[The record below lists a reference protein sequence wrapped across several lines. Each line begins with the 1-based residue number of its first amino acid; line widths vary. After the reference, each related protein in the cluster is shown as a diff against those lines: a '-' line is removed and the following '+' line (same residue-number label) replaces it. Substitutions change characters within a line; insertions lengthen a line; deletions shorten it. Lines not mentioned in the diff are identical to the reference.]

1 MLLSHL
7 KALCAL
13 NGVSGWEDQVR
24 DYLKVQ
30 AAPHADTLRED
41 GLGNLIVTKRGRRSG
56 GPSLLLAAHMDEV
69 GLMVTSVTDE
79 GYLKFDTVGGIDRR
93 VLLGKRV
100 FVGPERIPGV
110 VGLKAYHLVSRTE
123 EKTVPKLE
131 DLYIDIGAA
140 DRAQAELRV
149 ALGDYAAFDSRVDMF
164 GPGMIK
170 AKALDDRIG
179 CALLLTLLQEELPLD
194 CTFAFT
200 VQEEVGT
207 RGAFG
212 VAFSVQPQIA
222 LVVETTTAADLPGID
237 PHKQVCAPGKGPV
250 VPFMDGGSVS
260 DRGLFDLLRS
270 LARTNNIPWQTK
282 HYIAGG
288 NDASAIQRSR
298 DGVRTVTLSAAVR
311 YLHAPASVA
320 CVEDLEHMLKLTRLF
335 LQAVADGAADG
346 RND

>member
-1 MLLSHL
+1 MLSTL

-13 NGVSGWEDQVR
+13 NGVSSWEDEVR
-24 DYLKVQ
+24 DYLKAQ
-30 AAPHADTLRED
+30 AAPHADTLRID
-41 GLGNLIVTKRGRRSG
+41 PMGNLIVTKKGRRSD
-56 GPSLLLAAHMDEV
+56 GPTLLLAAHMDEV
-69 GLMVTSVTDE
+69 GLMVTSITDE
-79 GYLKFDTVGGIDRR
+79 GYLKFDTVGGIDHR

-100 FVGPERIPGV
+100 FVGPDRIPGV
-110 VGLKAYHLVSRTE
+110 VGLKAYHLVSRSE

-131 DLYIDIGAA
+131 EFYLDIGAA
-140 DRAQAELRV
+140 SREEAEAKV
-149 ALGDYAAFDSRVDMF
+149 SLGDYAAFDSRVEDF
-164 GPGMIK
+164 GAGMIK

-179 CALLLTLLQEELPLD
+179 CALLLTLLREELPLD

-212 VAFSVQPQIA
+212 AAFSVRPQIA
-222 LVVETTTAADLPGID
+222 LVVETTTAADLPGVD
-237 PHKQVCAPGKGPV
+237 PHKQVCAPGRGPV
-250 VPFMDGGSVS
+250 IPFMDGGSVS

-270 LARTNNIPWQTK
+270 LAQTNHIPWQTK

-298 DGVRTVTLSAAVR
+298 DGVRTATLSAAVR
-311 YLHAPASVA
+311 YLHAPTSVA